1 MVGLDLDFLA
11 DNEEEVFPGFRFC
24 LGGVHGL
31 VSSLIGELGSVL
43 ASMARWSGLIV
54 SSSE

>member
-1 MVGLDLDFLA
+1 VVGLDLDFLA

-43 ASMARWSGLIV
+43 ADMM
-54 SSSE
+54 